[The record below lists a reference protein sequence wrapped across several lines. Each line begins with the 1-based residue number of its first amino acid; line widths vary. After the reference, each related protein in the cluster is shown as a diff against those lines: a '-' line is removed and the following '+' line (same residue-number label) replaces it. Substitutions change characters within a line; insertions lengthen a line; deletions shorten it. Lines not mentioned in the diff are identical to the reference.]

1 MGTDPEPTM
10 KNKADQQLLE
20 IDKKYSGFIHV
31 SSLLAY
37 GHQKICENVNK
48 MICFN
53 TICGHWC
60 VCFIM
65 AGECWTVQAT
75 LSMYMLICISVNPQM
90 KAVAGLKM
98 SYQVQQ
104 AINGSKGAVVRGFR
118 HDDSDSAL
126 CSHLYTMVRGNRQ
139 HRRAF
144 LISLLNLFDDSSVSS
159 PLSFSLILFS
169 VCVYL

>member
-1 MGTDPEPTM
+1 
-10 KNKADQQLLE
+10 
-20 IDKKYSGFIHV
+20 
-31 SSLLAY
+31 
-37 GHQKICENVNK
+37 
-48 MICFN
+48 
-53 TICGHWC
+53 
-60 VCFIM
+60 
-65 AGECWTVQAT
+65 
-75 LSMYMLICISVNPQM
+75 MYMLICISVNPQM

>member
-1 MGTDPEPTM
+1 
-10 KNKADQQLLE
+10 
-20 IDKKYSGFIHV
+20 
-31 SSLLAY
+31 
-37 GHQKICENVNK
+37 
-48 MICFN
+48 
-53 TICGHWC
+53 
-60 VCFIM
+60 
-65 AGECWTVQAT
+65 
-75 LSMYMLICISVNPQM
+75 M

-104 AINGSKGAVVRGFR
+104 AIKGSRGTVVRGFR

-159 PLSFSLILFS
+159 PLFFKMILFY
-169 VCVYL
+169 VCRFAGLVQSPTSIGLLAPLLVMKSYF

>member
-1 MGTDPEPTM
+1 MSY
-10 KNKADQQLLE
+10 L
-20 IDKKYSGFIHV
+20 
-31 SSLLAY
+31 
-37 GHQKICENVNK
+37 
-48 MICFN
+48 
-53 TICGHWC
+53 
-60 VCFIM
+60 
-65 AGECWTVQAT
+65 TVFWGGG
-75 LSMYMLICISVNPQM
+75 LQM

-104 AINGSKGAVVRGFR
+104 AINGSKHAVIRGFR

-159 PLSFSLILFS
+159 SLYFGTIGLCQEIFRLLYLPSEEQLHLF
-169 VCVYL
+169 VI

>member
-1 MGTDPEPTM
+1 MSM
-10 KNKADQQLLE
+10 V
-20 IDKKYSGFIHV
+20 YV
-31 SSLLAY
+31 S
-37 GHQKICENVNK
+37 
-48 MICFN
+48 
-53 TICGHWC
+53 
-60 VCFIM
+60 
-65 AGECWTVQAT
+65 
-75 LSMYMLICISVNPQM
+75 PQM

-104 AINGSKGAVVRGFR
+104 AINGGKRAVIRGFR

-159 PLSFSLILFS
+159 LVPF
-169 VCVYL
+169 